1 MGSLTG
7 AVASQKITE
16 AFTKVGL
23 ARMEIGLDVQAH
35 KLALL
40 QDRHVAQ
47 LRKQNLVN
55 RLDFYRKQEDH
66 QPKATPGITG

>member
-1 MGSLTG
+1 
-7 AVASQKITE
+7 
-16 AFTKVGL
+16 
-23 ARMEIGLDVQAH
+23 MEIGAIGQSH

-40 QDRHVAQ
+40 QDVYVAQ

-55 RLDFYRKQEDH
+55 RLDFNRKQEDH